1 MPAAPGMGPWP
12 RVTVIA
18 VANFCV
24 LLYNDVW
31 LGPPQISMGFP
42 EQGIEQAADPELRVP
57 PFFQMYQFVV
67 A

>member
-1 MPAAPGMGPWP
+1 MGPWP